1 MTYNR
6 KRKFT
11 IVTAPENTLFSE
23 ERPSESD
30 EDDKSEEVGEEES
43 SEEEGVWKEGVWKED
58 GACCFCRGPCN
69 PCSQACGRCIRRPSR
84 MCVSFFA
91 EGYSEGP
98 EGSGGP
104 EGYFEGPEGSG
115 GPEGSEDPEGTEES
129 EEHKIHF
136 LELLG
141 RSFQKI
147 DEVLGHKSE
156 RNLRLPAVPR
166 YNKCKYSLAAAHLDR
181 AKKYFEEAFE

>member
-6 KRKFT
+6 KRKLT
-11 IVTAPENTLFSE
+11 IVTVPEKTLFSE

-30 EDDKSEEVGEEES
+30 EDDKPEEVGEGGN
-43 SEEEGVWKEGVWKED
+43 SEEEGAWKEE

-69 PCSQACGRCIRRPSR
+69 LCSQACGRCIRRPSR

-115 GPEGSEDPEGTEES
+115 GPEGSEDPEGTEET
-129 EEHKIHF
+129 EEHLIDF
-136 LELLG
+136 LKVLG
-141 RSFQKI
+141 TSFQKI
-147 DEVLGHKSE
+147 DEVLSQKSE
-156 RNLRLPAVPR
+156 ENLRLPTAPR
-166 YNKCKYSLAAAHLDR
+166 YNKRKYDLAAAHLSR
-181 AKKYFEEAFE
+181 AKKYFEEAFTELD